1 VSDWLLVRP
10 AVPGDA
16 DALVAL
22 GREVA
27 AEGDLWLT
35 YDRTR
40 GDERRNVRGVQRD
53 PNVAVFVAETP
64 EGVVGRLS
72 IARDRGT
79 YSHHVAELGLMVAAS
94 ARRRGIGS
102 ALMKEAIK
110 WARGIGVDKLELTV
124 FPHNEP
130 AKALYRKLGF
140 QEEGLLRR
148 RYFIGGRYVDA
159 MLMGL
164 DLDREKSG
172 ADAP

>member
-22 GREVA
+22 GRGVA
-27 AEGDLWLT
+27 AEGGLWLT
-35 YDRTR
+35 YDRSR

-72 IARDRGT
+72 IARDRGA
-79 YSHHVAELGLMVAAS
+79 YSQHVAELGLMVAAG
-94 ARRRGIGS
+94 ARRQGIGS
-102 ALMKEAIK
+102 ALMKEAIE
-110 WARGIGVDKLELTV
+110 WARGVGVIKLELTV

-130 AKALYRKLGF
+130 AIALYRKLGF
-140 QEEGLLRR
+140 REEGLLRR
-148 RYFIGGRYVDA
+148 RYFIRDRYVDA
-159 MLMGL
+159 MLMAL
-164 DLDREKSG
+164 DLD
-172 ADAP
+172 